1 MACTECGGE
10 GDGKTGGK
18 ADGEGRGEAAGN
30 RCPACGDTVP
40 PSAAP
45 TAPTVPAAPAAPAGQ
60 PWWVLTDEELRV
72 VERTRRKQG
81 ESPYLRWQS
90 TRTLATVTVALLGA
104 VVASDL
110 FAILAGSRLA
120 GLLKEESRS
129 SWYGS
134 TEALESAESLYFAA
148 GVVQFAALV
157 AAGIPFLMWFHRS
170 RLNAETFDAAS
181 QRMRPGWA
189 IGGWFVPV
197 VNLWFPK
204 KIANDIWDASTPPGP
219 DGTVRERLPGGL
231 LNCWWLL
238 WLLTWASNR
247 FASRR
252 YQDAQTLEEL
262 GSAVSSYLFADGV
275 DILAA
280 VLAIL
285 VVRRITAMQHTLQ
298 EHRAAL
304 AATPV

>member
-1 MACTECGGE
+1 MACAECEGGR
-10 GDGKTGGK
+10 D
-18 ADGEGRGEAAGN
+18 EAAGN
-30 RCPACGDTVP
+30 RCPACGDT
-40 PSAAP
+40 AP
-45 TAPTVPAAPAAPAGQ
+45 HPAAPAASAAPAGKAAPAGRSAPAGQ
-60 PWWVLTDEELRV
+60 PWWVLSDEELRT
-72 VERTRRKQG
+72 VERVRREQG

-90 TRTLATVTVALLGA
+90 TRTLATVTVALLGV

-110 FAILAGSRLA
+110 FAILAGSRFA
-120 GLLKEESRS
+120 GLLEQEARS

-134 TEALESAESLYFAA
+134 GGALESAESLYSAA
-148 GVVQFAALV
+148 GVVQLAALV

-170 RLNAETFDAAS
+170 RLNAQTFDAAS
-181 QRMRPGWA
+181 QRMGAGWA
-189 IGGWFVPV
+189 VGGWFVPV

-238 WLLTWASNR
+238 WLLTCVIGGIA
-247 FASRR
+247 AEG
-252 YQDAQTLEEL
+252 YEDAWSL
-262 GSAVSSYLFADGV
+262 GEIEGAVSFYLFADGV

-285 VVRRITAMQHTLQ
+285 VVHRVTAMQHALQ

-304 AATPV
+304 AAAPV

>member
-1 MACTECGGE
+1 MACTECEGE
-10 GDGKTGGK
+10 GDGKTG
-18 ADGEGRGEAAGN
+18 GEGRGEAAGN

-40 PSAAP
+40 SSAA
-45 TAPTVPAAPAAPAGQ
+45 PAAPAEKGAPAGQ

-120 GLLKEESRS
+120 GLLEEEAQS

-134 TEALESAESLYFAA
+134 TAALESAESLYFAA

-238 WLLTWASNR
+238 TWASSR

-304 AATPV
+304 AATAV

>member
-1 MACTECGGE
+1 MACAECEGA
-10 GDGKTGGK
+10 GDGKVS
-18 ADGEGRGEAAGN
+18 GEGRGGTAGD
-30 RCPACGDTVP
+30 RCPACGDPAP
-40 PSAAP
+40 PSAEPITP
-45 TAPTVPAAPAAPAGQ
+45 TAKGASAGQ
-60 PWWVLTDEELRV
+60 SWWVLTDGELRT
-72 VERTRRKQG
+72 VERIRRDQR

-90 TRTLATVTVALLGA
+90 TRPLATVTVALLGA

-110 FAILAGSRLA
+110 FAILAGARFA
-120 GLLKEESRS
+120 GILKEEAES

-148 GVVQFAALV
+148 GVVQFAVLAT
-157 AAGIPFLMWFHRS
+157 AGIPFLMWFHRS
-170 RLNAETFDAAS
+170 RLNAQTFDAAS

-238 WLLTWASNR
+238 WLLTWASSR

-252 YQDAQTLEEL
+252 YGDAQTLEEL
-262 GSAVSSYLFADGV
+262 GSAVSSHLFADGV

-285 VVRRITAMQHTLQ
+285 VVRRITAMQHDLQ
-298 EHRAAL
+298 EHRTAL
-304 AATPV
+304 AAAPV

>member
-1 MACTECGGE
+1 ML
-10 GDGKTGGK
+10 
-18 ADGEGRGEAAGN
+18 
-30 RCPACGDTVP
+30 
-40 PSAAP
+40 S
-45 TAPTVPAAPAAPAGQ
+45 
-60 PWWVLTDEELRV
+60 DEELRT
-72 VERTRRKQG
+72 VERVRREQG

-90 TRTLATVTVALLGA
+90 TRTLATVTVALLA
-104 VVASDL
+104 VVVASDL
-110 FAILAGSRLA
+110 FAILAGSRFA
-120 GLLKEESRS
+120 GLLKEEARL

-134 TEALESAESLYFAA
+134 GGALESAESLYSAA
-148 GVVQFAALV
+148 GVVQVAALV

-170 RLNAETFDAAS
+170 RLNAQTFDAAS
-181 QRMRPGWA
+181 QRMGAGWA
-189 IGGWFVPV
+189 VGGWFVPV

-238 WLLTWASNR
+238 WLLTWASGR
-247 FASRR
+247 FASHR
-252 YQDAQTLEEL
+252 YQDAQTPGEL

-304 AATPV
+304 AAAPV